1 MEIPVNKNA
10 HATVEISKAYMVI
23 GKWRKYLAA
32 SKLTIGI
39 EANPSTKVIPSSPK
53 SFLNQTMTLF
63 FLENFL
69 SKKT

>member
-1 MEIPVNKNA
+1 
-10 HATVEISKAYMVI
+10 MVI

-69 SKKT
+69 SLGLAIFDHQSKTQLPAK